1 MDIIR
6 LAKLLFIFVFVC
18 AGTMFLVISVRE
30 GLTPYRLLKDGLET
44 EGTVVEM
51 YKRHMKV
58 NEKSSGSYAPV
69 VKFMTEKGDIIT
81 YYSTTFTNFN
91 DFVVGQ
97 KVRVYYDAGNPQTA
111 TLEGKD
117 GWILSAVFGIFG
129 LVMCLIFYPVFIKQ
143 LIGLRKKNN
152 F

>member
-6 LAKLLFIFVFVC
+6 LIKLLFTFMFVC
-18 AGTMFLVISVRE
+18 AGTMFIVISVRE
-30 GLTPYRLLKDGLET
+30 GLKPYRLLKYGLET

-51 YKRHMKV
+51 YKRPMKV

-69 VKFMTEKGDIIT
+69 VKFMTEKGEIVT

-91 DFVVGQ
+91 DFTVGQ
-97 KVRVYYDAGNPQTA
+97 KVRVFYDSNNPQTA

-117 GWILSAVFGIFG
+117 GWILAVVFGIFG
-129 LVMCLIFYPVFIKQ
+129 FFMCLIFYTLFIQ
-143 LIGLRKKNN
+143 QVIGWWRERKG
-152 F
+152 